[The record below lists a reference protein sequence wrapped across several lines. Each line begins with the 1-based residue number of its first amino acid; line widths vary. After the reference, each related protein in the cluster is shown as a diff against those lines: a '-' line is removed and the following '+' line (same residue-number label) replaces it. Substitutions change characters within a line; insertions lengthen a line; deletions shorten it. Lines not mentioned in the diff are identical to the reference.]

1 MKSTLKKKQIVWAR
15 TKGHPWW
22 PGIITQV
29 QDGKYVVDFIGDDS
43 QQGSI
48 LMSDNLFDFQEKFD
62 EFNDKGKKNKK
73 LKEAIQ
79 NAQKLLKKQKKTQ
92 RDNKV
97 ISKRNLRQFKKYDT
111 PIEDNIQKSPLQETP
126 QTQQKKQYLD
136 REFQDLLLLLI
147 AAQLNY
153 DQIKQKLTPIL
164 DTIEAQV
171 TQNSTITE
179 VLSER
184 KGSILN
190 AVYLILKHQ
199 SEQNP
204 DHFFQRDIQ
213 QQITRLHELISKLK
227 NSLLNQFFNAASIIQ
242 NLSEVCTNTNRGLVI
257 TQIMNQNKIVEK
269 KPSQITQ
276 TPPKKRKK
284 DMKKEKLE
292 KKNSENQTTGN
303 SAVQFNNNDNNNNN
317 NNNSNNSN
325 INNSNNNNNN
335 NNSNNNNNQ
344 NLQDQLKKEQ
354 IENEKIKIDEKKNNN
369 EQTKI
374 IKQDGIIQKK
384 MQKKNEIPDQALRR
398 KVCLNM
404 LELVQLLGLE
414 EEQAKKITIRIESL
428 GREADPLMRNKYAKL
443 MWHCIVNLDCK
454 LIKRE
459 ELLSLIDENAD
470 QNEAWSKLTLQPID
484 RTRKLI
490 HI

>member
-79 NAQKLLKKQKKTQ
+79 DAQKLLKKQKKKLC
-92 RDNKV
+92 DNKG
-97 ISKRNLRQFKKYDT
+97 ISKKNLRKFKKSET
-111 PIEDNIQKSPLQETP
+111 PNDDNIQKSPLQETP
-126 QTQQKKQYLD
+126 QKKQYLD

-171 TQNSTITE
+171 AQNNTITE

-204 DHFFQRDIQ
+204 DHFFQRDIH

-227 NSLLNQFFNAASIIQ
+227 NSLLNQFFNAASIIS
-242 NLSEVCTNTNRGLVI
+242 NLSVVCAANANRGQEI
-257 TQIMNQNKIVEK
+257 TQIMNQNKIIEK
-269 KPSQITQ
+269 KQSSISS
-276 TPPKKRKK
+276 PKTKK
-284 DMKKEKLE
+284 Q
-292 KKNSENQTTGN
+292 KKNEKFKKINFDNQTTGN
-303 SAVQFNNNDNNNNN
+303 QIFQCNNNNN
-317 NNNSNNSN
+317 NTNDNTKLNLSN
-325 INNSNNNNNN
+325 
-335 NNSNNNNNQ
+335 Q
-344 NLQDQLKKEQ
+344 Q
-354 IENEKIKIDEKKNNN
+354 KIDQIPNEESKIDDKNN
-369 EQTKI
+369 EQQKI
-374 IKQDGIIQKK
+374 IKQDVIVQKK

-414 EEQAKKITIRIESL
+414 EEQAKKITIKIESL
-428 GREADPLMRNKYAKL
+428 GREADPQMRNKYAKL

-454 LIKRE
+454 LLKRE

-470 QNEAWSKLTLQPID
+470 QNEVWTKLTLQPID

>member
-1 MKSTLKKKQIVWAR
+1 MKSSLKKKQIVWAR

-29 QDGKYVVDFIGDDS
+29 FDGNQYAINFIGDDS

-48 LMSDNLFDFQEKFD
+48 LMSDNLFDFQEKFE
-62 EFNDKGKKNKK
+62 EFNDKVKKNKK

-79 NAQKLLKKQKKTQ
+79 NAQKLQKKQKKKHSDSEQ
-92 RDNKV
+92 EDKKKSI
-97 ISKRNLRQFKKYDT
+97 ISKRNLRKQLKKPET
-111 PIEDNIQKSPLQETP
+111 PNKDNIQKSPQQETP
-126 QTQQKKQYLD
+126 QMQQKKQYLD

-171 TQNSTITE
+171 AQNSTITE

-204 DHFFQRDIQ
+204 DHFFQRDIH

-227 NSLLNQFFNAASIIQ
+227 NSLLNQFFNAANIIQ
-242 NLSEVCTNTNRGLVI
+242 NLSEVCFNGNRGQVF
-257 TQIMNQNKIVEK
+257 TTIMNQDKINEK
-269 KPSQITQ
+269 KIAQVSQTASQKHAIENLQQ
-276 TPPKKRKK
+276 TKRQK
-284 DMKKEKLE
+284 KKEKTE
-292 KKNSENQTTGN
+292 QKIQ
-303 SAVQFNNNDNNNNN
+303 
-317 NNNSNNSN
+317 SNNGN
-325 INNSNNNNNN
+325 VQIPENTTVQNSNNNNNN
-335 NNSNNNNNQ
+335 TSNQ
-344 NLQDQLKKEQ
+344 SKKDQITNEESK
-354 IENEKIKIDEKKNNN
+354 IEEKKNNT

-374 IKQDGIIQKK
+374 IKQDIVVQKK
-384 MQKKNEIPDQALRR
+384 LQKKNEIPDQALRR

-404 LELVQLLGLE
+404 LELVQLLGME
-414 EEQAKKITIRIESL
+414 EEEAKKITIKIESL

-443 MWHCIVNLDCK
+443 MWHCIVNLDSK
-454 LIKRE
+454 LLKRE
-459 ELLSLIDENAD
+459 ELLNLIDENAD
-470 QNEAWSKLTLQPID
+470 QSDVWTKLTLQPID

>member
-1 MKSTLKKKQIVWAR
+1 MKSSLKKNQIVWAR

-22 PGIITQV
+22 PGTITQV
-29 QDGKYVVDFIGDDS
+29 FDGNQYAINFIGDDS

-48 LMSDNLFDFQEKFD
+48 LMNDNLFDFQEKFE
-62 EFNDKGKKNKK
+62 EFNDKVKKNKK

-79 NAQKLLKKQKKTQ
+79 TALKLQKKQNKKHSDSEQEDKKKNT
-92 RDNKV
+92 K
-97 ISKRNLRQFKKYDT
+97 SKLNLRKKPET
-111 PIEDNIQKSPLQETP
+111 PNKENTTKSPLQETP
-126 QTQQKKQYLD
+126 QMQQKKQYLD

-171 TQNSTITE
+171 AQNSTITE

-204 DHFFQRDIQ
+204 DHFFQRDIH
-213 QQITRLHELISKLK
+213 QQITRLHDLISKLK
-227 NSLLNQFFNAASIIQ
+227 NSLLNQFFNAANVIQ
-242 NLSEVCTNTNRGLVI
+242 NLSGSQVFTSIINQDNQNEKKTQQVQQKPQQKQIIENPSQTKIQKKKNKNEHKIQNNQCN
-257 TQIMNQNKIVEK
+257 TQI
-269 KPSQITQ
+269 
-276 TPPKKRKK
+276 
-284 DMKKEKLE
+284 LE
-292 KKNSENQTTGN
+292 NNS
-303 SAVQFNNNDNNNNN
+303 VQNNNP
-317 NNNSNNSN
+317 SN
-325 INNSNNNNNN
+325 
-335 NNSNNNNNQ
+335 Q
-344 NLQDQLKKEQ
+344 QKKEQ
-354 IENEKIKIDEKKNNN
+354 ISNEEAKIEDKKNVN

-374 IKQDGIIQKK
+374 VKQDVVVQKK
-384 MQKKNEIPDQALRR
+384 TQKKNEIPDQALRR

-404 LELVQLLGLE
+404 LELVQLLGME
-414 EEQAKKITIRIESL
+414 EEQAKKITIKIESL

-454 LIKRE
+454 LLKRE
-459 ELLSLIDENAD
+459 ELLNLIDENAD
-470 QNEAWSKLTLQPID
+470 QSEVWTKLTLQPLD

>member
-1 MKSTLKKKQIVWAR
+1 MKSSLKKKQIVWAR

-22 PGIITQV
+22 PGIVIFIYLIKITQV
-29 QDGKYVVDFIGDDS
+29 FDGNQYAINFIGDDS

-48 LMSDNLFDFQEKFD
+48 LMSDNLYDFQEKFE
-62 EFNDKGKKNKK
+62 EFNEKVKKNKK

-79 NAQKLLKKQKKTQ
+79 TAQKLQSIVLSSLEKKIKHVEQEDKKKGTM
-92 RDNKV
+92 N
-97 ISKRNLRQFKKYDT
+97 KRNLRKQPKKPET
-111 PIEDNIQKSPLQETP
+111 PNKDNTQKSPLQETP
-126 QTQQKKQYLD
+126 QMQQKKQYLD

-204 DHFFQRDIQ
+204 DHFFQRDIH
-213 QQITRLHELISKLK
+213 QQITRLHDLISKLK
-227 NSLLNQFFNAASIIQ
+227 NSLLNQFFNSATIIQ
-242 NLSEVCTNTNRGLVI
+242 SLSEVCTNQSREKKAPVQQAPQQKSSTEQTKRQRKIDKTEQKAQTVECN
-257 TQIMNQNKIVEK
+257 TQI
-269 KPSQITQ
+269 P
-276 TPPKKRKK
+276 
-284 DMKKEKLE
+284 
-292 KKNSENQTTGN
+292 ENV
-303 SAVQFNNNDNNNNN
+303 SVQ
-317 NNNSNNSN
+317 
-325 INNSNNNNNN
+325 NSNNNNTINN
-335 NNSNNNNNQ
+335 PPNQ
-344 NLQDQLKKEQ
+344 QKKEQ
-354 IENEKIKIDEKKNNN
+354 VSNEEAKIEEKKIVN
-369 EQTKI
+369 EQPKLV
-374 IKQDGIIQKK
+374 KQDVVNQKK
-384 MQKKNEIPDQALRR
+384 TQKKNEIPDQPLRR
-398 KVCLNM
+398 KNQFNC
-404 LELVQLLGLE
+404 QGQE
-414 EEQAKKITIRIESL
+414 EEQAKKITIKIESL
-428 GREADPLMRNKYAKL
+428 GREADPQMRNKYAKL

-454 LIKRE
+454 LLKRE
-459 ELLSLIDENAD
+459 ELLTLIDENAD
-470 QNEAWSKLTLQPID
+470 QSEAWSKLTLQPID

>member
-1 MKSTLKKKQIVWAR
+1 MKSSFKKSQFVWAR

-22 PGIITQV
+22 PGTITKV
-29 QDGKYVVDFIGDDS
+29 IDGNQYAINFIGDDS

-48 LMSDNLFDFQEKFD
+48 LTSDNLFDFQEKFE
-62 EFNDKGKKNKK
+62 EFNDKVKKNKK

-79 NAQKLLKKQKKTQ
+79 TAQKLQRPPFSQQEKQKKKHSDSEQ
-92 RDNKV
+92 EDKKKS
-97 ISKRNLRQFKKYDT
+97 IIIKRNLRTSFKKPET
-111 PIEDNIQKSPLQETP
+111 PNKDNVQKSPLQETP
-126 QTQQKKQYLD
+126 QMHQKKQHLD

-171 TQNSTITE
+171 AQNNTITE

-204 DHFFQRDIQ
+204 DHFFQRDIH

-227 NSLLNQFFNAASIIQ
+227 NSLLNQFFNAANIIQ
-242 NLSEVCTNTNRGLVI
+242 NLSEVNRSQVFTN
-257 TQIMNQNKIVEK
+257 IMNQDKINEKKTPQVPQKQTVEKTKKQKKKDKTENKIQINEGNA
-269 KPSQITQ
+269 QITDNI
-276 TPPKKRKK
+276 T
-284 DMKKEKLE
+284 
-292 KKNSENQTTGN
+292 
-303 SAVQFNNNDNNNNN
+303 VQNNNNN
-317 NNNSNNSN
+317 NT
-325 INNSNNNNNN
+325 
-335 NNSNNNNNQ
+335 NQ
-344 NLQDQLKKEQ
+344 QKKEQ
-354 IENEKIKIDEKKNNN
+354 VSNEEQKIEEKKNNI

-374 IKQDGIIQKK
+374 SKQDVGGQKK
-384 MQKKNEIPDQALRR
+384 VQKKNEIPDQGLRR

-404 LELVQLLGLE
+404 LELVQMLGME
-414 EEQAKKITIRIESL
+414 EEEAKKITIKIESL

-443 MWHCIVNLDCK
+443 MWHCIVNLDSK
-454 LIKRE
+454 LLKRE
-459 ELLSLIDENAD
+459 ELLNLIDENAD
-470 QNEAWSKLTLQPID
+470 QSDVWNKLTLQPID